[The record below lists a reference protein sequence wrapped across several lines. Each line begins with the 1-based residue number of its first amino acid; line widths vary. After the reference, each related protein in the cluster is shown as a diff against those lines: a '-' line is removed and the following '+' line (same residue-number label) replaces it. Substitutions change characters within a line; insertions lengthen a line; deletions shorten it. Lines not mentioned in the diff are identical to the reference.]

1 MKKRAIAD
9 IGLSRQCGTTVALSR
24 LPHGDGAAS
33 DGSGRCRRTIHGQ
46 DRIPR
51 CAKDDAM
58 AEPLMSEWRRDPQAP
73 RDLVE
78 LRDHIDQLPLHLRDK
93 LVTLCDRVGHYARL
107 QTRLIRIA
115 QDAVDQL
122 QLDVKYLSFDLEAT
136 RRERDEL
143 FQQLQEIGGGD
154 EE

>member
-1 MKKRAIAD
+1 
-9 IGLSRQCGTTVALSR
+9 
-24 LPHGDGAAS
+24 
-33 DGSGRCRRTIHGQ
+33 
-46 DRIPR
+46 
-51 CAKDDAM
+51 M
-58 AEPLMSEWRRDPQAP
+58 AEPLMSEWRHDQQAP

-78 LRDHIDQLPLHLRDK
+78 LRNHLDQLPLHLRDK
-93 LVTLCDRVGHYARL
+93 LISLCDRVGHYARL

-143 FQQLQEIGGGD
+143 FQQLQEIGGFD

>member
-1 MKKRAIAD
+1 
-9 IGLSRQCGTTVALSR
+9 
-24 LPHGDGAAS
+24 
-33 DGSGRCRRTIHGQ
+33 
-46 DRIPR
+46 
-51 CAKDDAM
+51 M
-58 AEPLMSEWRRDPQAP
+58 AQPLMSEWRRDPQAP

-93 LVTLCDRVGHYARL
+93 LITLCDRVGHYARL

-143 FQQLQEIGGGD
+143 FQQLQEIGGFD